1 MWILLAQKVFG
12 QNPAFVRWKH
22 FATDKSNDAPLIMTA
37 YPFAGADHANAAA
50 NDEIV
55 TLNHMRKCTII
66 SALVRRQV
74 KSLRCV
80 RFWDGSIFL
89 LRYGSFF
96 RQTVRAMNES
106 VTQIKDMTGNPAPL
120 GLLGFGM
127 TTVLLNLH
135 NAGFYELNSMILA
148 MGICYG
154 GAAQIVAGIMEWRK
168 GNTFAT
174 TAFLS
179 YGLFWFS
186 LVTLIILTKLG
197 WASPSNDTAM
207 AAYLAMWG
215 LFTAVMFVGTL
226 RMHVAGQV
234 VFGSLTILFFLL
246 AIGDFVNAGPDFR
259 HFTGYE
265 GIFCGFSAVY
275 AGLAQV
281 LNEVFGKV
289 VLPLG
294 PVTK

>member
-1 MWILLAQKVFG
+1 
-12 QNPAFVRWKH
+12 
-22 FATDKSNDAPLIMTA
+22 
-37 YPFAGADHANAAA
+37 
-50 NDEIV
+50 
-55 TLNHMRKCTII
+55 
-66 SALVRRQV
+66 
-74 KSLRCV
+74 
-80 RFWDGSIFL
+80 
-89 LRYGSFF
+89 
-96 RQTVRAMNES
+96 MNES
-106 VTQIKDMTGNPAPL
+106 VTQIKDTTGNPAPL

-154 GAAQIVAGIMEWRK
+154 GVAQIVAGIMEWRK

-186 LVTLIILTKLG
+186 LVTLIVMPKLG
-197 WASPSNDTAM
+197 WATASNETAM

-215 LFTAVMFVGTL
+215 LFTGVMFIATL
-226 RMHVAGQV
+226 RLNRALQV
-234 VFGSLTILFFLL
+234 VFSTLTILFFLL
-246 AIGDFVNAGPDFR
+246 AIGDYTNASAGFK

-265 GIFCGFSAVY
+265 GIFCGFSAIY
-275 AGLAQV
+275 AGLALV
-281 LNEVFGKV
+281 LNEIFGKT

-294 PVTK
+294 PVKR